1 MKCENA
7 RELFAGHIDNLLGE
21 MEKKA
26 LKEHLHSCQRC
37 AGEVEAQRS
46 ASFIARSAPRFSA
59 PEGFSKGVMKQI
71 MAIENE
77 QSLFS
82 WFWTMPP
89 RLKLLEAAALIMV
102 VFMGVYSAGFL
113 SDQIIGGSGP
123 VENGDSS
130 LVASVSME
138 YLDPVTPESMT
149 DMYLSA
155 RENGNE
161 N

>member
-7 RELFAGHIDNLLGE
+7 RELFAGQIDNLLSKS
-21 MEKKA
+21 EKEA
-26 LKEHLHSCQRC
+26 LEGHLKSCQRC
-37 AGEVEAQRS
+37 ASEVEAQLF
-46 ASFIARSAPRFSA
+46 ASLSARSAPRFKA
-59 PEGFSKGVMKQI
+59 PEGFTLSVMKQI
-71 MAIENE
+71 RAIENE
-77 QSLFS
+77 PGLLS
-82 WFWTMPP
+82 WLWTMPP
-89 RLKLLEAAALIMV
+89 QLKLLEAAALMAV

-113 SDQIIGGSGP
+113 SDRIMIGSGFA
-123 VENGDSS
+123 ENGDGS